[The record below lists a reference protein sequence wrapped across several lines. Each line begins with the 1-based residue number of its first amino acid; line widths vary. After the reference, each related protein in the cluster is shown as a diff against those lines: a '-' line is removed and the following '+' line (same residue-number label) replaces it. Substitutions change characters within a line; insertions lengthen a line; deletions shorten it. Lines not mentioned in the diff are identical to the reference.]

1 VTLVAVW
8 GAEDRLMAI
17 ADTRIVRT
25 AGNVLTEH
33 GPKLLP
39 ITVVCKQPGAS
50 GFFDKEVYRS
60 DIGFAYSGST
70 LSALAAH
77 ALSNTLLS
85 KLIGNPGA
93 PPPALNEIAH
103 FVAGASAEYMREVC
117 QLAGKD
123 GLFSAVVFGWCPQQ
137 RSLRVFELR
146 PAVTDAQFHVDIQEH
161 VLNPIRIAGTAAESA
176 VVIGSAPALLT
187 QAIDKELGDAKE
199 RGEVHEIVAFD
210 APKRA
215 LRKMIAENAHEMVGG
230 SVQQAWATSSGFQI
244 ISNME
249 PITPRLPS
257 TRNAGLFILGFDT
270 DDIQTVG
277 NYRVASEGR

>member
-1 VTLVAVW
+1 VLAVVVGENGW
-8 GAEDRLMAI
+8 GKDNGV
-17 ADTRIVRT
+17 DVRT

-39 ITVVCKQPGAS
+39 ITLVCKQPGAS
-50 GFFDKEVYRS
+50 GFFDKETYRS

-77 ALSNTLLS
+77 ALSNTLLC

-93 PPPALNEIAH
+93 PPPALNEIAR
-103 FVAGASAEYMREVC
+103 FVAGVSAEYMREVC

-123 GLFSAVVFGWCPQQ
+123 GLFSAIVFGWCAQQ

-146 PAVTDAQFHVDIQEH
+146 PAVTDAQFRVDIQEH
-161 VLNPIRIAGTAAESA
+161 ILNPIRIGGTATESA

-187 QAIDKELGDAKE
+187 QAIDKELGDAKQ

-215 LRKMIAENAHEMVGG
+215 LRTMVAGKVHEMVGG
-230 SVQQAWATSSGFQI
+230 SIQQAWATSSGFQI
-244 ISNME
+244 VSNME
-249 PITPRLPS
+249 PITPRPPS
-257 TRNAGLFILGFDT
+257 PRNAGLFILGFDT
-270 DDIQTVG
+270 DDIQMVG
-277 NYRVASEGR
+277 NYRVSSEGL